1 MTVSVPPLKSDEL
14 RILRELQRD
23 GRVSN
28 VELAERVGLSESP
41 CLRRVRALEDS
52 GVISGYTALVDR
64 RRLGFD
70 VVAWLQVNLDQRTE
84 ADTRRFLDAVDA
96 EERIVECYAMSGSHD
111 YLMKVV
117 ARSIDEYSDLTM
129 HRILRFPGVKD
140 VSSAFVLKDI
150 KSRPRLPL

>member
-1 MTVSVPPLKSDEL
+1 MTQSAVKLKPDER

-23 GRVSN
+23 GRLSN

-41 CLRRVRALEDS
+41 CLRRVRALES
-52 GVISGYTALVDR
+52 AGVISGYTAVVDR

-70 VVAWLQVNLDQRTE
+70 VVAYLQVNLDQRNET
-84 ADTRRFLDAVDA
+84 DTRLFLDAVDA
-96 EERIVECYAMSGSHD
+96 EERIVECYAMSGSYD

-140 VSSAFVLKDI
+140 VSSAFVLKEL
-150 KSRPRLPL
+150 KSRPRLPV